1 MDLGVVGVKRDS
13 YILPPTTF
21 DMDSASRF
29 APPLYHPSY
38 EHDSCGIGFV
48 ANIDGHKSR
57 NVVTGALSMLE
68 NMEHRGGQ
76 GAEPTS
82 GDGAGIL
89 VQIPHAFLS
98 ESMEKD
104 GVVLPKA
111 GCYGVG
117 ATFFPQDVALRKKCM
132 VELEKYIHNFGMQLL
147 GYRRVPT
154 DSSSLGQSA
163 KDSEPH
169 HLQFFVSHHDKSDPV
184 SLERSLVVLRKYANR
199 TIHQLFPQTYDD
211 FYISSLSCKTL
222 IYKGQLTT
230 AQLQQYYLDLQEGS
244 FVSALALVHS
254 RFSTNTTPKWKLAQP
269 FRYISHNGEINTIA
283 GNVNGMSSKTA
294 LFKDSLFTEQEL
306 ELIHPICDVKRS
318 DSSNLDNVVEI
329 LTNSGRSLPHAM
341 MMMVPEAFE
350 GDDNMPQHKRDF
362 YQYHAHLMEPW
373 DGPASLSFTDGTV
386 IGALLDRNGLR
397 PSRYTLTKD
406 GQVIMSSEAGS
417 LPVLPENVLK
427 KGRLEP
433 GKMFVV
439 DLAQGRIIEDDE
451 LKKAI
456 CSAQPYG
463 EWLAAKEVCLED
475 LPSVEVK
482 TTGRGT
488 YEDRLHYHGYTKE
501 ELERVLFPMFEHGK
515 EAIGSMG
522 ADNPLAALSEQPQ
535 HLSHYFRQ
543 KFAQVSNPPIDS
555 IRERS
560 VMSLTSLLGR
570 TRNVLDESPEH
581 CQKIRLQQPILT
593 NGELQKLRHI
603 SRPGFKAHEMECLF
617 YADNPESGLENAV
630 KSICKEADFAVK
642 SGNNVLILSDRNAD
656 KDKAPVPSLLAVG
669 AIHHHLIE
677 QGVRSNVAIVVE
689 SGDARSTHHMA
700 TLLGYGAN
708 AINPYM
714 VYDILRHNL
723 RSGRLGTHSTDDEVL
738 EAYFDGVDRYRNAI
752 GNGLLKIFAKMGIS
766 TLESYQGAQVFEPMG
781 IHKEVVET
789 CFRGSLSRISGLQFK
804 DLGKEQL
811 DKHRAAH
818 QRPDDNLPYGGV
830 YHWRVDG
837 EYHHMN
843 PKTITALQRACR
855 EGDYSQFKQ
864 YSTLLDQHGRS
875 LRHLLSFKQRP
886 SIPLDEVE
894 QVDSILT
901 RFATGAMS
909 FGSISHEAHST
920 LAVAMN
926 RIGGKSNSGEGGE
939 DEVRF
944 SVKDNGDNEC
954 SAIKQIASGR
964 FGVTIHYLANAVELQ
979 IKMAQ
984 GAKPGEG
991 GHLPGHKVDDWIGR
1005 VRHST
1010 PGVGLISPPPH
1021 HDIYSIEDLAQL
1033 IYDLKRA
1040 NPSARVS
1047 VKLVSTAGVGTIA
1060 CGVVKAKADTVLI
1073 SGMDGG
1079 TGASPLSSIQHAGV
1093 PWELGLAEA
1102 HQTLVRSRLRDRV
1115 LVQADGMIRTGR
1127 DLAVATLLGAEEW
1140 GVATAALI
1148 AEGCVMMRKCHLNT
1162 CPVGIATQNPDLR
1175 KLFTGKP
1182 EHIIH
1187 MFTFMAEELREIM
1200 ADLGFR
1206 TVNEM
1211 VGQAH
1216 VLKTNSAAG
1225 NWKAKRL
1232 DLSPLTF
1239 DAGWTRT
1246 QKTQPT
1252 QPIPTTA
1259 LDQKMIDSVQQHIA
1273 TGNRFELQEHVSNT
1287 DRAIG
1292 TQASH
1297 EVALATKG
1305 LGLEDHSVVFRLT
1318 GSAGQSFAAF
1328 GAKGLSFHLCGE
1340 SNDYTGKGLSG
1351 AIVSIQTPSAAN
1363 LIEHENIACGN
1374 VALYGAT
1381 SGSLFVNGV
1390 AGERFAVRNSGAHA
1404 VVEGVG
1410 DHGCEYMTGGVVVV
1424 LGKTGKNFGAGMSG
1438 GVAFVLDED
1447 GTFSTRF
1454 NPDSADL
1461 EPLDAQDAINLRSLL
1476 EDHVDHSQSA
1486 RAQHLLRH
1494 WEETL
1499 SLFVKVFPREYKRA
1513 LNTKK
1518 QMTHG

>member
-1 MDLGVVGVKRDS
+1 MSSVS
-13 YILPPTTF
+13 NPTP
-21 DMDSASRF
+21 S
-29 APPLYHPSY
+29 LYDPSY

-57 NVVTGALSMLE
+57 SVVADAISMLE

-89 VQIPHAFLS
+89 VQIPHAFLR
-98 ESMEKD
+98 ESMEKA
-104 GVVLPKA
+104 GVFLPEA
-111 GCYGVG
+111 GRYGVG
-117 ATFFPQDVALRKKCM
+117 ATFFPQDVALRKKCK
-132 VELEKYIHNFGMQLL
+132 VELEKYIQNFGLRLL

-169 HLQFFVSHHDKSDPV
+169 HVQFFVSHQHECEPV
-184 SLERSLVVLRKYANR
+184 ALERTLVVLRKYANR
-199 TIHQLFPQTYDD
+199 TIHQLFPQTYDN

-230 AQLQQYYLDLQEGS
+230 AQLQQYYLDLQDDT
-244 FVSALALVHS
+244 FISALALVHS

-318 DSSNLDNVVEI
+318 DSSNLDNVVEV

-350 GDDNMPQHKRDF
+350 GDDNMPQHKKDF
-362 YQYHAHLMEPW
+362 YRYHAHLMEPW
-373 DGPASLSFTDGTV
+373 DGPASISFTDGTI

-406 GQVIMSSEAGS
+406 GRVVMSSEAGS
-417 LPVLPENVLK
+417 LPVPAENVLK

-439 DLAQGRIIEDDE
+439 DLDQGRIIQDEE
-451 LKKAI
+451 LKDAL
-456 CSAQPYG
+456 CGAQPYG
-463 EWLAAKEVCLED
+463 EWLAQGEVGLAD
-475 LPSVEVK
+475 LPAVDLK

-501 ELERVLFPMFEHGK
+501 ELERVLFPMLEQGK

-522 ADNPLAALSEQPQ
+522 ADNPLAALSERPQ

-543 KFAQVSNPPIDS
+543 KFAQVSNPPIDP

-570 TRNVLDESPEH
+570 TRNVLDASPAH
-581 CQKIRLQQPILT
+581 CRQIRLDQPILT
-593 NGELQKLRHI
+593 NSELQKLRHI
-603 SRPGFKAHEMECLF
+603 SLQGFKAHEMECLF
-617 YADNPESGLENAV
+617 YVDNPESGLENAV

-642 SGNNVLILSDRNAD
+642 SGNNLLVLSDRNAD
-656 KDKAPVPSLLAVG
+656 KDKAPIPSLLAVG
-669 AIHHHLIE
+669 AVHHHLIE
-677 QGVRSNVAIVVE
+677 QGVRSNVAIIVE
-689 SGDARSTHHMA
+689 SGDARTTHHMA

-723 RSGRLGTHSTDDEVL
+723 RSGRLGAYHRVDDVL
-738 EAYFDGVDRYRNAI
+738 DAYFDAVERYRKAI
-752 GNGLLKIFAKMGIS
+752 GDGLLKIFAKMGIS
-766 TLESYQGAQVFEPMG
+766 TLESYQGAQIFEPLG
-781 IHKEVVET
+781 LHGEVVNS
-789 CFRGSLSRISGLQFK
+789 CFRGSLSRISGLRFK
-804 DLGKEQL
+804 DLGREQL
-811 DKHRAAH
+811 DRHRAAH
-818 QRPDDNLPYGGV
+818 ERSDDNLPYGGV

-837 EYHHMN
+837 EYHHMH
-843 PKTITALQRACR
+843 PHAITALQRACR
-855 EGDYSQFKQ
+855 EGDYNQFKR
-864 YSTLLDQHGRS
+864 YSAQLDQNGRS

-939 DEVRF
+939 DEARF
-944 SVKDNGDNEC
+944 AKQDNGDSEC

-964 FGVTIHYLANAVELQ
+964 FGVTTHYLANAIELQ

-1040 NPSARVS
+1040 NPHARVS

-1162 CPVGIATQNPDLR
+1162 CPVGIATQNPELR
-1175 KLFTGKP
+1175 KLFAGKP
-1182 EHIIH
+1182 EHVIQ

-1206 TVNEM
+1206 TVDAM
-1211 VGQAH
+1211 VGQSQ
-1216 VLKTNSAAG
+1216 VLKTNSDVG

-1232 DLSPLTF
+1232 DLSRLIY
-1239 DAGWTRT
+1239 DAGWT
-1246 QKTQPT
+1246 KTRQEQPT

-1259 LDQKMIDSVQQHIA
+1259 LDQRMLAAVQEHMA
-1273 TGNRFELQEHVSNT
+1273 TGTALERRELVSNT

-1292 TQASH
+1292 TRVSH
-1297 EVALATKG
+1297 EVVRTKG
-1305 LGLEDHSVVFRLT
+1305 TEGLEDHSVVFQLV

-1328 GAKGLSFHLCGE
+1328 GAKGLTFKLCGE

-1351 AIVSIQTPSAAN
+1351 AIVSIQTPPQAD
-1363 LIEHENIACGN
+1363 LVEHQNIACGN

-1381 SGSLFVNGV
+1381 SGSLFVNGI
-1390 AGERFAVRNSGAHA
+1390 AGERFAVRNSGASA

-1438 GVAFVLDED
+1438 GVAFVLDE
-1447 GTFSTRF
+1447 GGAFSGRF

-1461 EPLDAQDAINLRSLL
+1461 EPLDDHDAKQVQKLLR
-1476 EDHVDHSQSA
+1476 DHVVHTQSA
-1486 RAQHLLRH
+1486 RAQHLLNH
-1494 WEETL
+1494 WEDHRG
-1499 SLFVKVFPREYKRA
+1499 LFVKVFPREYKRA
-1513 LNTKK
+1513 LHKPT
-1518 QMTHG
+1518 QLTHG